1 MPLPPRHIAVMTS
14 LPPPSGHRA
23 LRRGRHSVPGGLYF
37 ITVVCADR
45 ERRFVPGPIASAVAS
60 TLESTALW
68 GRSIPLCWVLMPD
81 HAHLLVE
88 LGSDRSLGR
97 LMQRVKAV
105 TSGVARRVD
114 IDEPPLWAP
123 AYHDRALRAE
133 EDRREVARYLLN
145 NPVRAG
151 LEERVQ
157 AYPYWYCVWDIAG
170 DWG

>member
-1 MPLPPRHIAVMTS
+1 
-14 LPPPSGHRA
+14 
-23 LRRGRHSVPGGLYF
+23 
-37 ITVVCADR
+37 
-45 ERRFVPGPIASAVAS
+45 
-60 TLESTALW
+60 
-68 GRSIPLCWVLMPD
+68 
-81 HAHLLVE
+81 
-88 LGSDRSLGR
+88 
-97 LMQRVKAV
+97 MQRVKAV

-157 AYPYWYCVWDIAG
+157 AYPYWYCAWDIAG

>member
-1 MPLPPRHIAVMTS
+1 MT
-14 LPPPSGHRA
+14 
-23 LRRGRHSVPGGLYF
+23 
-37 ITVVCADR
+37 
-45 ERRFVPGPIASAVAS
+45 
-60 TLESTALW
+60 TLEHPDLW

-133 EDRREVARYLLN
+133 EDRREVARYLLS

-157 AYPYWYCVWDIAG
+157 AYPYWYCAWDIAG